1 MVSPSAKRKGVEYL
15 VANRQYSQRRACR
28 LVGVQRSSARYV
40 GKRATD
46 EATLAAAINEQADR
60 QPSYGYRRVTV
71 MLKRAGWSVNH
82 KRVHRLWQ
90 AAGLQLPRR
99 KVVKRRAGQAT
110 DPLKRA
116 EYANQVWTYDF
127 MSAHTERGGKL
138 RILNVLDEYTRECL
152 AMLVAP
158 SISSQKVIETLDW
171 LFLTRGAPAHLR
183 SDNGP
188 EFIAHAIQDWLTERH
203 CQTLYI
209 TPGSPWENPFIES
222 FNGHFRT
229 ECLDRLVFANGRE
242 AQQLIEDW
250 RLEYNRS
257 RPHSSLGYLTPAEFA
272 QTANI
277 SLKQQSPLSL

>member
-1 MVSPSAKRKGVEYL
+1 MVSPSARRHGVEYL
-15 VANRQYSQRRACR
+15 VTNRQYCQRRACR
-28 LVGVQRSSARYV
+28 LVGLSRSSARYV
-40 GKRATD
+40 HKCAPD
-46 EATLAAAINEQADR
+46 EAVLAAAIVDQAHQR
-60 QPSYGYRRVTV
+60 PSYGYRRVTV
-71 MLKRAGWSVNH
+71 MLKRTGWTVNH

-99 KVVKRRAGQAT
+99 KVFKRRVGQASE
-110 DPLKRA
+110 PLKRA
-116 EYANQVWTYDF
+116 EHPNHVWTYDF
-127 MSAHTERGGKL
+127 MSATTERGGKL

-158 SISSQKVIETLDW
+158 SIGSRKVIDVLDW
-171 LFLTRGAPAHLR
+171 LFLTRGAPGHLR

-188 EFIAHAIQDWLTERH
+188 EFIAYAIQDWLTERR

-229 ECLDRLVFANGRE
+229 ECLDRYLFANGRE
-242 AQQLIEDW
+242 AQVIIEDW
-250 RLEYNRS
+250 RLDYNRD

-277 SLKQQSPLSL
+277 ALRLAV

>member
-1 MVSPSAKRKGVEYL
+1 MVSPSARRKGVDHL
-15 VANRQYSQRRACR
+15 VTNRHYSQRRACR
-28 LVGVQRSSARYV
+28 LVGLSRSSARYV
-40 GKRATD
+40 PKRAPD
-46 EATLAAAINEQADR
+46 EAVLAAAIHDQAQAR
-60 QPSYGYRRVTV
+60 PSYGYRRVTV
-71 MLKRAGWSVNH
+71 MLKREGWIVNH

-99 KVVKRRAGQAT
+99 KVFKRRVGQANE
-110 DPLKRA
+110 PLKRA
-116 EYANQVWTYDF
+116 EYPNHVWTYDF
-127 MSAHTERGGKL
+127 MSATTEHGGKL

-158 SISSQKVIETLDW
+158 SIGSRKVIDVLDW
-171 LFLTRGAPAHLR
+171 LFLTRGAPGHLR

-188 EFIAHAIQDWLTERH
+188 EFIAHAIQDWLVERQ

-229 ECLDRLVFANGRE
+229 ECLDRYLFADGRE
-242 AQQLIEDW
+242 AQQIIENW
-250 RLEYNRS
+250 RLDYNQA

-272 QTANI
+272 Q
-277 SLKQQSPLSL
+277 KQRLVTTS

>member
-1 MVSPSAKRKGVEYL
+1 MVSPSARRKGVEYL
-15 VANRQYSQRRACR
+15 LTKRQYSQRRACR
-28 LVGVQRSSARYV
+28 LVGLSRSSARYV
-40 GKRATD
+40 PKRAPD
-46 EATLAAAINEQADR
+46 EGALSAAIHDQAHR
-60 QPSYGYRRVTV
+60 RPSYGYRRVTV
-71 MLKRAGWSVNH
+71 LLKRAGWTVNH

-90 AAGLQLPRR
+90 VAGLQLPRR
-99 KVVKRRAGQAT
+99 KVFKRRVGQANE
-110 DPLKRA
+110 PLKRA
-116 EYANQVWTYDF
+116 EYPNHVWTYDF
-127 MSAHTERGGKL
+127 MAATTERGGKL

-158 SISSQKVIETLDW
+158 SIGSHKVIDVLDW
-171 LFLTRGAPAHLR
+171 LFLTRGAPGHLR

-188 EFIAHAIQDWLTERH
+188 EFIAYAIQDWLAARQ

-229 ECLDRLVFANGRE
+229 ECLDRYLFANGRE
-242 AQQLIEDW
+242 AQVIIEDW
-250 RLEYNRS
+250 RLDYNRQ

-277 SLKQQSPLSL
+277 SLKQVV